1 MEESTQK
8 GLEEVEISSSGGT
21 GRADHHGAW
30 SMNDLLDI
38 FLTRREEK
46 QRVEKLRVEKL
57 RVEIYFNFQS

>member
-8 GLEEVEISSSGGT
+8 GLEE
-21 GRADHHGAW
+21 
-30 SMNDLLDI
+30 DI

-57 RVEIYFNFQS
+57 GEDKV